1 MKRGFTLLEVMFAL
15 SIFALASIAILQITC
30 SVLNYQNK
38 IEEQTVAGWVVE
50 NHMTLLYL
58 MDPAQRATDQH
69 GEEEMAGILWYW
81 RTVPLKAD
89 NTLIKAVDIDVSRQ
103 KDFSSVV
110 NSGRAWFSADE
121 GALP

>member
-1 MKRGFTLLEVMFAL
+1 MKRGFTLLEVMIAL

-69 GEEEMAGILWYW
+69 GEKKWPG
-81 RTVPLKAD
+81 
-89 NTLIKAVDIDVSRQ
+89 
-103 KDFSSVV
+103 FS
-110 NSGRAWFSADE
+110 GTGE
-121 GALP
+121 PCP